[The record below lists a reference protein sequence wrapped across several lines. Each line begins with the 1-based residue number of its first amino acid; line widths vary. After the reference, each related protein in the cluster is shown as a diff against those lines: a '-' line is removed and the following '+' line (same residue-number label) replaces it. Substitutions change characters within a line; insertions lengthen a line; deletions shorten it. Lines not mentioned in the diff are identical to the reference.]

1 MRWWH
6 LPDVLAIEQVAFTGD
21 RPWSAEQLW
30 GELAGVP
37 ETRVYLVARHEQ
49 AVTGYAGLSLGPGS
63 GDVLTLAVRPDARR
77 HGVGRALLGHLLD
90 EAGLRRLGEVLL
102 EVRAD
107 NEPALALYRSAGF
120 TRVGQR
126 AGYYQDGTDGWVLRR
141 RVHGG

>member
-6 LPDVLAIEQVAFTGD
+6 LPDVLAIEQVAFAGD

-37 ETRVYLVARHEQ
+37 DTRVYVVARHEEV
-49 AVTGYAGLSLGPGS
+49 VTGYAGLAVGPDS
-63 GDVLTLAVRPDARR
+63 GDVVTLAVRPDARR
-77 HGVGRALLGHLLD
+77 HGVGRALLRHLLS
-90 EAGLRRLGEVLL
+90 EAGRRRLREVLL

-120 TRVGQR
+120 KRVGQR
-126 AGYYQDGTDGWVLRR
+126 QGYYQDGTDGWVLRR
-141 RVHGG
+141 RVHDG